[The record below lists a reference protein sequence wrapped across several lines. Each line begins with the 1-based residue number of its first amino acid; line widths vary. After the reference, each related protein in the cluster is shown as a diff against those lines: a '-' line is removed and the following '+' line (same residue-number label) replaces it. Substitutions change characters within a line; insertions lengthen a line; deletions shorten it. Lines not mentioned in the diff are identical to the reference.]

1 MIEQYFSRMVG
12 IVFFL
17 FQHCWIRYLNDWILC
32 YLPEKGFFYIAL
44 SFHHHHGD
52 ITHPPPLP
60 RGDWMVVVASVG
72 SMSVSEQLGTYPSS
86 NPTKVNW
93 YQVRFN
99 VGLKE
104 GRGGVGL
111 GAVARILK
119 LISMCWA
126 VKEDV
131 MWSSAKESELIS
143 TISWVHILKKKIVTI
158 IAKENLDSHG
168 KLPVGSGWRALDWP
182 A

>member
-1 MIEQYFSRMVG
+1 MIGYCVIYQKKD
-12 IVFFL
+12 FFILLCL
-17 FQHCWIRYLNDWILC
+17 FITIMEILH
-32 YLPEKGFFYIAL
+32 I
-44 SFHHHHGD
+44 
-52 ITHPPPLP
+52 PPLP

-143 TISWVHILKKKIVTI
+143 TISWVLILKKKIVTI
-158 IAKENLDSHG
+158 IAKENPDSHG

>member
-1 MIEQYFSRMVG
+1 MIGYCVIYQKKD
-12 IVFFL
+12 FFILLCL
-17 FQHCWIRYLNDWILC
+17 FITIMEILH
-32 YLPEKGFFYIAL
+32 I
-44 SFHHHHGD
+44 
-52 ITHPPPLP
+52 PPPLP

-143 TISWVHILKKKIVTI
+143 TISWVLILKKKIVTI
-158 IAKENLDSHG
+158 IAKENPDSHG